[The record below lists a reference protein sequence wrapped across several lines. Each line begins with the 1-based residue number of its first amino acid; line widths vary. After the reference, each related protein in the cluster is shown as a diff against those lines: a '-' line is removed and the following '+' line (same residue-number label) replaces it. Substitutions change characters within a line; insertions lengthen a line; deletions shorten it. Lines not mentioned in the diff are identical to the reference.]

1 MGNRRKIGTEYEQK
15 TAEYLESLG
24 WKILE
29 RNYRCRIGEI
39 DLIALD
45 GRTLVFVEV
54 KYRRSGAC
62 GSPGEAVD
70 VRKQHTICRVA
81 DYYRMVHG
89 ISETQSCRFDVAAVQ
104 GERLELLRN
113 AFPYRQ
119 KPGGRKRSH
128 MAGKGRK
135 YGTAE
140 MEES

>member
-1 MGNRRKIGTEYEQK
+1 MGNRRKTGTEYEQK

-62 GSPGEAVD
+62 GSPGEAVNEE
-70 VRKQHTICRVA
+70 KQHTIYRGA
-81 DYYRMVHG
+81 D
-89 ISETQSCRFDVAAVQ
+89 
-104 GERLELLRN
+104 
-113 AFPYRQ
+113 
-119 KPGGRKRSH
+119 
-128 MAGKGRK
+128 
-135 YGTAE
+135 
-140 MEES
+140 